1 MKLSRRKL
9 RQLIYEALD
18 PIRYEK
24 LKSLIY
30 SDDIE
35 LVITGMNILS
45 TFLDDSTGSN
55 IDQQLYGL
63 YNEIG
68 SLYDDK
74 RTELQSKIRELKIL
88 LNLYRKKEN
97 EHVQMIGDYQ
107 RELGLQSRSDF
118 MKTSY
123 DMLTPHQ
130 KKYYDLWNKARR
142 DYKYNLEI
150 ISDVELQ
157 IEEKES
163 QLAEFIQVYNN
174 VFNSGAFRMSSDDG
188 TSSVYVQDPVMENK
202 KYTNKKVY

>member
-1 MKLSRRKL
+1 MKISRKKL
-9 RQLIYEALD
+9 RQLIHEALD
-18 PIRYEK
+18 QNQYQK

-68 SLYDDK
+68 NLYNDK
-74 RTELQSKIRELKIL
+74 RTELQSKIRELKVL

-97 EHVQMIGDYQ
+97 EYVQMIKDYQ

-163 QLAEFIQVYNN
+163 QLAELIQVYNN
-174 VFNSGAFRMSSDDG
+174 VFDSGAFRMSSDDG
-188 TSSVYVQDPVMENK
+188 TSSVYVQDPVMESK
-202 KYTNKKVY
+202 K

>member
-9 RQLIYEALD
+9 RQLIHEALD
-18 PIRYEK
+18 HDQYQK

-35 LVITGMNILS
+35 SVIMGMNILS
-45 TFLDDSTGSN
+45 TFLDNSTGSN

-68 SLYDDK
+68 ALYDDN
-74 RTELQSKIRELKIL
+74 RTELQSEIRDLKVL

-97 EHVQMIGDYQ
+97 EYVQMIEDYQ

-118 MKTSY
+118 MKASY

-130 KKYYDLWNKARR
+130 KKYYDLWNEARR
-142 DYKYNLEI
+142 EYKYNFEI

-163 QLAEFIQVYNN
+163 QLAELIQVYNN
-174 VFNSGAFRMSSDDG
+174 VFDSGAFRMSSDDG

-202 KYTNKKVY
+202 K

>member
-1 MKLSRRKL
+1 MKITRQKL

-18 PIRYEK
+18 QDKYQK

-35 LVITGMNILS
+35 LVIMGMNILS

-68 SLYDDK
+68 NLYNDK
-74 RTELQSKIRELKIL
+74 RTELQSEIRELKVL
-88 LNLYRKKEN
+88 LNFYRKKEN
-97 EHVQMIGDYQ
+97 KYVQMIEDYQ

-130 KKYYDLWNKARR
+130 KKYYDLWNEVRR
-142 DYKYNLEI
+142 DYKYNFEI

-174 VFNSGAFRMSSDDG
+174 VFDSGAFRMSSDDG
-188 TSSVYVQDPVMENK
+188 TSSVYIQDPVMESK
-202 KYTNKKVY
+202 KYTNKKMY

>member
-1 MKLSRRKL
+1 MKISRKKL
-9 RQLIYEALD
+9 RQLIYEVLD
-18 PIRYEK
+18 QNQYQK

-68 SLYDDK
+68 NLYNDK
-74 RTELQSKIRELKIL
+74 RIELQSKIRELKVL

-97 EHVQMIGDYQ
+97 EYVQMIGDYQ

-163 QLAEFIQVYNN
+163 QLLELIQVYNN
-174 VFNSGAFRMSSDDG
+174 VFDSGAFRMSSDNG
-188 TSSVYVQDPVMENK
+188 TSSVYVQDPVMESK
-202 KYTNKKVY
+202 KYTN

>member
-1 MKLSRRKL
+1 MKISRKKL
-9 RQLIYEALD
+9 RQLIHEALD
-18 PIRYEK
+18 QNQYQK

-68 SLYDDK
+68 NLYNDK
-74 RTELQSKIRELKIL
+74 RTELQSKIRELKVL

-97 EHVQMIGDYQ
+97 EYVQMIKDYQ

-130 KKYYDLWNKARR
+130 KKYYDLWNEARR
-142 DYKYNLEI
+142 EYKYNFEI

-163 QLAEFIQVYNN
+163 QLAELIQVYNN
-174 VFNSGAFRMSSDDG
+174 VFDSGAFRMSSDDG
-188 TSSVYVQDPVMENK
+188 TSSVYVQDPVMESK
-202 KYTNKKVY
+202 K

>member
-1 MKLSRRKL
+1 MKISRKKL
-9 RQLIYEALD
+9 RQLIHEALD
-18 PIRYEK
+18 QNQYQK

-68 SLYDDK
+68 NLYNDK
-74 RTELQSKIRELKIL
+74 RTELQSKIRELKVL

-97 EHVQMIGDYQ
+97 EYVQMIKDYQ

-130 KKYYDLWNKARR
+130 KKYYDLWNEARR
-142 DYKYNLEI
+142 EYKYNFEI

-163 QLAEFIQVYNN
+163 QLAELIQVYNN
-174 VFNSGAFRMSSDDG
+174 VFDSGAFRMSSDDG

-202 KYTNKKVY
+202 K

>member
-1 MKLSRRKL
+1 MKITRQKL

-18 PIRYEK
+18 QDKYQK

-68 SLYDDK
+68 NLYNDK
-74 RTELQSKIRELKIL
+74 RTELQSEIRELKVL
-88 LNLYRKKEN
+88 LNFYRKKEN
-97 EHVQMIGDYQ
+97 KYVQMIEDYQ

-130 KKYYDLWNKARR
+130 KKYYDLWNEVRR
-142 DYKYNLEI
+142 DYKYNFEI

-174 VFNSGAFRMSSDDG
+174 VFDSGAFRMSSDDG
-188 TSSVYVQDPVMENK
+188 TSSVYIQDPVMESK
-202 KYTNKKVY
+202 KYTNKKMY

>member
-1 MKLSRRKL
+1 MKISRKKL
-9 RQLIYEALD
+9 RQLIYEVLD
-18 PIRYEK
+18 QNQYQK

-68 SLYDDK
+68 NLYNDK
-74 RTELQSKIRELKIL
+74 RIELQSKIRELKVL

-97 EHVQMIGDYQ
+97 EYVQMIGDYQ

-130 KKYYDLWNKARR
+130 KKYYDLWNEARR
-142 DYKYNLEI
+142 DYKYNFEI

-163 QLAEFIQVYNN
+163 QLAELIQVYNN
-174 VFNSGAFRMSSDDG
+174 VFDSGAFRMSSDDG
-188 TSSVYVQDPVMENK
+188 TSSVYVQDPVMESK
-202 KYTNKKVY
+202 KYTN